1 MESSAPQLAGCKL
14 IRRREHQANHFLKQ
28 TMTTPPKKED
38 YIDQKDVHQ
47 LAGFLYELFE
57 SQITRADTKAGLI
70 IAATTVFAAG
80 LILFS
85 KGTLLNVMSATASF
99 SSRLTGLFMVLTFIS
114 LALSMIYALLVA
126 RPILQDQGTGGTL
139 FFFGKISRMS
149 YPEFVK
155 KFSHQSTEELRE
167 ALLTEVH
174 NTARLANQKFI
185 RIRHSLDF
193 LIAAVVLWSL
203 VQLMVGLGN

>member
-1 MESSAPQLAGCKL
+1 
-14 IRRREHQANHFLKQ
+14 
-28 TMTTPPKKED
+28 MTTPPNKEEHL
-38 YIDQKDVHQ
+38 DQKDVHQ

-85 KGTLLNVMSATASF
+85 KGALLNVFNASASF
-99 SSRLTGLFMVLTFIS
+99 PIRLTGLLMVLTFIS

-126 RPILQDQGTGGTL
+126 RPILQDQGAGGTL
-139 FFFGKISRMS
+139 FFFGKISRMP
-149 YPEFVK
+149 YAEFVE
-155 KFSHQSTEELRE
+155 KFSSQSAEELRE

-174 NTARLANQKFI
+174 TTARLANQKFI

-193 LIAAVVLWSL
+193 LIGAVILWSL

>member
-1 MESSAPQLAGCKL
+1 
-14 IRRREHQANHFLKQ
+14 
-28 TMTTPPKKED
+28 MTTPPKKEVPLEEKEV
-38 YIDQKDVHQ
+38 QQ

-85 KGTLLNVMSATASF
+85 KSALLNVVSASASC
-99 SSRLTGLFMVLTFIS
+99 SSRLTGVLMVLTFIS

-126 RPILQDQGTGGTL
+126 RPILQGPSPGGTL

-149 YPEFVK
+149 YGEFVEQ
-155 KFSHQSTEELRE
+155 FSRQSATELRA

-174 NTARLANQKFI
+174 STARLAN
-185 RIRHSLDF
+185 
-193 LIAAVVLWSL
+193 
-203 VQLMVGLGN
+203 